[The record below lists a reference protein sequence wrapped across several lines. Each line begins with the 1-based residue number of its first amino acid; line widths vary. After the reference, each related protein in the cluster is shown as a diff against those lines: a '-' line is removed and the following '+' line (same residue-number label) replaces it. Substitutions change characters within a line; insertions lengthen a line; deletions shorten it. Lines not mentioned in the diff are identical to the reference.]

1 MAAYILRRLAL
12 MIPTIL
18 GIMLISF
25 TIIQFAPGGPVERII
40 AQLQGHDVGATAR
53 FAGGQSEMNNLY
65 GGNFD
70 GGSKYRGAQGL
81 DPAFIEEL
89 EKQFGFD
96 KPAHERFLIMI
107 GDYAQFDFGNS
118 FYRDVPVAQL
128 IAEKLPVS
136 ISLGL
141 WTTLITYLISIPL
154 GIAKARRSGSSFDIW
169 TSGVI
174 IVGYAIPG
182 FLFAVLLIILFA
194 GGSYFDWFPLR
205 GLTSDNFD
213 SLSTG
218 GKILDYLWHISLPVL
233 AMTIGAF
240 ATTTLLTKNS
250 FLDEIS
256 KQYVTTA
263 RAKGLSEGK
272 VLYHHVFRNAML
284 IVVAGFPGA
293 FVGAFFTGSLLI
305 ETIFSLDGLGLL
317 SYESI
322 INRDYPVVFANLY
335 IFGLVGLIITLLSD
349 LTYVLMDPRIDFESR
364 ET

>member
-53 FAGGQSEMNNLY
+53 FAGGQSEMNNLSS
-65 GGNFD
+65 GNFD

-118 FYRDVPVAQL
+118 FYRDVPVSQL

-182 FLFAVLLIILFA
+182 FLFAVLLIIVFA
-194 GGSYFDWFPLR
+194 GGSYFDLFPLR

-218 GKILDYLWHISLPVL
+218 GKIIDYLWHISLPVL

-272 VLYHHVFRNAML
+272 VLYRHVFRNAML